1 MSMKILLGVRV
12 DTRLRDQID
21 ELAEARFTTR
31 SRIVEELL
39 SVALSDR
46 HTFRAHPAV
55 VNVCVTCQTHRDTI
69 RHLNPVEAEAL
80 RLRLEQQGMVDHPDV
95 EATR

>member
-1 MSMKILLGVRV
+1 MTMKILLGVRV
-12 DTRLRDQID
+12 DTRLRDEID
-21 ELAEARFTTR
+21 ELATGRFVTR
-31 SRIVEELL
+31 SRVVEELL

-46 HTFRAHPAV
+46 HTFRAHPV
-55 VNVCVTCQTHRDTI
+55 VKNVCVVCQTHRDTI

-80 RLRLEQQGMVDHPDV
+80 RQRLEAQGMVGHPDV